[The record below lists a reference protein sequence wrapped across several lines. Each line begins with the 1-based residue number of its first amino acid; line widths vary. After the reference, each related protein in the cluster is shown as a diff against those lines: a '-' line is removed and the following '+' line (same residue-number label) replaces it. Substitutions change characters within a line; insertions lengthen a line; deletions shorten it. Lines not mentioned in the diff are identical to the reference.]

1 VPSARNGERG
11 DQYVEI
17 QVVVPPPTDERVRN
31 LMKELESVAP
41 EDPRKD
47 CLQGGSLRRKSSVV
61 SQQSSVATDMARWDI
76 FTENRQLITENF
88 LYVPTQK
95 NSSEGRLH
103 DQRSRRT
110 V

>member
-1 VPSARNGERG
+1 
-11 DQYVEI
+11 
-17 QVVVPPPTDERVRN
+17 
-31 LMKELESVAP
+31 
-41 EDPRKD
+41 
-47 CLQGGSLRRKSSVV
+47 
-61 SQQSSVATDMARWDI
+61 MARWDI